1 MQGWNPVV
9 ESIVAAVP
17 YVKTYPNH
25 AGTALASLVFAD
37 RVALLGDA
45 AHTHG
50 GAFAAG
56 GSLAI
61 NDAYA
66 LALALAHVWHPP
78 APPPGLGERGGGGAG
93 AAAGHAHSARGPD
106 LARALRLYDETRR
119 PLVTRLLGVVHGR
132 AQARRWGAEKKESG
146 GPGADEQEQEQ
157 EQEGETD
164 AELRMRI
171 ANRPDLRWLTE
182 HDVEQEFRQV
192 LIREM
197 LQN

>member
-1 MQGWNPVV
+1 M
-9 ESIVAAVP
+9 P

-25 AGTALASLVFAD
+25 AGTALSSLVFAD

-66 LALALAHVWHPP
+66 LALVLAHVWP
-78 APPPGLGERGGGGAG
+78 LGQQTS
-93 AAAGHAHSARGPD
+93 AARPTQLE

-119 PLVTRLLGVVHGR
+119 PLVTRLLGIVHGR
-132 AQARRWGAEKKESG
+132 AQSRRWGAEKRNGE
-146 GPGADEQEQEQ
+146 PGDEQ
-157 EQEGETD
+157 GETD
-164 AELRMRI
+164 AELRTRI
-171 ANRPDLRWLTE
+171 ANRPDMRWLTE
-182 HDVEQEFRQV
+182 HDVEEEFRAV
-192 LIREM
+192 LVRETG
-197 LQN
+197 QNS